1 MVFAAVF
8 GGSLFTTEGQS
19 VKVTI
24 NSHSSWS
31 NLRTLLLDSKN
42 KMDSPV
48 LYIAPCVAVAF
59 FVLLGIFVFC
69 FYHYTSDNSEEERE
83 ENFHKQKHYSEGH
96 VQVDIGE
103 TRGGIKSYFVVIH
116 LWYILLY
123 KESFKNLLFLKVLR
137 FFTDLCW
144 VFLGPADREWNKSS
158 RITKWTPS
166 QLPHESMNIS

>member
-1 MVFAAVF
+1 
-8 GGSLFTTEGQS
+8 
-19 VKVTI
+19 
-24 NSHSSWS
+24 
-31 NLRTLLLDSKN
+31 
-42 KMDSPV
+42 MDNPV

-116 LWYILLY
+116 L
-123 KESFKNLLFLKVLR
+123 
-137 FFTDLCW
+137 
-144 VFLGPADREWNKSS
+144 
-158 RITKWTPS
+158 
-166 QLPHESMNIS
+166 